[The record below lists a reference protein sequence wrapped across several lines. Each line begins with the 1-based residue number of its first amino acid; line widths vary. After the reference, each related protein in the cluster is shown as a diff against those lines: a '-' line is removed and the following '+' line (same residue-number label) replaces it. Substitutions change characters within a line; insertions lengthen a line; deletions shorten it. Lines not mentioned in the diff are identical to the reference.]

1 MLQIHDQAVVI
12 DDAISVLHVD
22 SMLQYVRSTEQYKE
36 AESKVH
42 SEESY
47 YKFIPL
53 SFNSIPDNSLGDH
66 IAEAVRE
73 SHGALYRALEKT
85 SLPVL
90 AEEHCG
96 ISVCANF
103 SMGYHAD
110 AERPYC
116 KSDRDLGS
124 PVENGNEGFKN
135 PSKNE
140 WQPNHTPNR
149 VYTSLVY
156 LTEDFE
162 GGETTLPL
170 RNMDVKPKTRRLFGF
185 PCSRDYIHGVRRNTG
200 GLRIAFTAW
209 YKLAEKYSNVKDP
222 YGFKDL
228 TCLPTN
234 LDH

>member
-1 MLQIHDQAVVI
+1 MLTISDQAIII
-12 DDAISVLHVD
+12 DEAISQAQVD
-22 SMLQYVRSTEQYKE
+22 HMLQYAMNTDQYKDAKCKIE
-36 AESKVH
+36 

-53 SFNSIPDNSLGDH
+53 SFNSAPSNSL
-66 IAEAVRE
+66 EE
-73 SHGALYRALEKT
+73 SVVDAIKQSHEALYSVLRDKT
-85 SLPVL
+85 SLPL
-90 AEEHCG
+90 LTEEHCG
-96 ISVCANF
+96 ISICANF

-116 KSDRDLGS
+116 QSDRNLGEPTNS
-124 PVENGNEGFKN
+124 GNEGFKN

-156 LTEDFE
+156 LTEDFD

-170 RNMDVKPKTRRLFGF
+170 RNLDVKPKTRRLFGF
-185 PCSRDYIHGVRRNTG
+185 PCSRDYIHGVRKNTG

-209 YKLAEKYSNVKDP
+209 YKLADNYSNVKDP

-228 TCLPTN
+228 TCLSE
-234 LDH
+234 